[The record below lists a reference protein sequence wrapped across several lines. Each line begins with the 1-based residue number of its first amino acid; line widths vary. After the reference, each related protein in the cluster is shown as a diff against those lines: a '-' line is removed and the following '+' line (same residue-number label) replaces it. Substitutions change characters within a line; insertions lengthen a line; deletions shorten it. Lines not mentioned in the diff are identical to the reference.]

1 MFCLFLFIKIAMA
14 SEIYYVF
21 PHITQTTHKATLVV
35 FFILTLITLVAA
47 TNSKPLYLQS
57 QSQSSE

>member
-1 MFCLFLFIKIAMA
+1 MA

-21 PHITQTTHKATLVV
+21 PHITQTTHKATLIV

-47 TNSKPLYLQS
+47 TNSKPLHLQS
-57 QSQSSE
+57 QSHSSE